1 MRPEYE
7 TQYDIRTLHAAGCF
21 RICTALCQRQ
31 QGNQSGYIEEAACP
45 YVTDMEKKDAAWV
58 RKQYH
63 LDSAA
68 YEQALVYGAASAME
82 VNEIAVFKQADK
94 TKREALQKLCQE
106 RTDRQ
111 LKSFQGYAPRQSALL
126 EKAAVYEDGRYVVV
140 LIHPQQSRL
149 RQLLKKAW

>member
-1 MRPEYE
+1 MKRNMIYVLCMLLAAFAFALPFARGSREINL
-7 TQYDIRTLHAAGCF
+7 DTLKKPLA
-21 RICTALCQRQ
+21 
-31 QGNQSGYIEEAACP
+31 P

-106 RTDRQ
+106 RTCAQ
-111 LKSFQGYAPRQSALL
+111 TKCTIGKS
-126 EKAAVYEDGRYVVV
+126 
-140 LIHPQQSRL
+140 SRL
-149 RQLLKKAW
+149 RGWALCRCPDSSAAVPAAAAVEEGLVTVL

>member
-1 MRPEYE
+1 MKRNMIYVLCMLLAAFAFALPFARGSREINL
-7 TQYDIRTLHAAGCF
+7 DTLKKPLA
-21 RICTALCQRQ
+21 
-31 QGNQSGYIEEAACP
+31 P

-111 LKSFQGYAPRQSALL
+111 L
-126 EKAAVYEDGRYVVV
+126 
-140 LIHPQQSRL
+140 
-149 RQLLKKAW
+149 LKKAW